1 MMKILDQDDEYLKK
15 TILKTLQVLSDE
27 SMDENISDNGEREGT
42 KQTGI
47 LDKLKKSP
55 LRKKKKKKE
64 KDK

>member
-42 KQTGI
+42 KQAGI
-47 LDKLKKSP
+47 LDRLKKSP

>member
-42 KQTGI
+42 K
-47 LDKLKKSP
+47 LKKSP